1 MVPNMGEGAYVTPTR
16 PLQPGHGK
24 YAAQAHRPLHL
35 TIDVPLLLIVLT
47 LVVFG
52 LLMVFS
58 ASWDA
63 SLSIGDD
70 PTYIF
75 RRQLLWVAV
84 GAVACITLSFIN
96 YHSLRRLLLPMVL
109 GTLALLVVVLWVSDE
124 RFGATRS
131 IFGGSIQPSELAKV
145 VTVLYVS
152 FWLYNHRESLG
163 SFQLGLLP
171 LGAIL
176 GILGGLILMQP
187 DLSATF
193 TIFFLGF
200 LLFFLAG
207 GEWKHLVLLIVIGA
221 LLAWLVIKI
230 YPTGNARLTSYLA
243 GIQDP
248 IQASYHVRRSLE
260 AVVQGGFFGVGIGQ
274 ASTKFIGLPVPA
286 TDSIFAVIAEETGLL
301 GAAFLVALYLGLL
314 WRGLTIA
321 RRATDQLG
329 ALLASGLTLW
339 LVAEAMI
346 NMTVIVGLLPVSG
359 NALPFISAGGSNLVT
374 SLASIGI
381 IMNVSRTSR
390 KREIDEGRS
399 LSAVVD
405 MRRRDG
411 GRRVPRSVRPSNTRQ

>member
-1 MVPNMGEGAYVTPTR
+1 MGEGAYVNPTR
-16 PLQPGHGK
+16 PLQQSKAPK
-24 YAAQAHRPLHL
+24 AAAHRPLRL
-35 TIDVPLLLIVLT
+35 TIDVPLLLIVVT

-63 SLSIGDD
+63 SLNLGDD
-70 PTYIF
+70 PSYIF
-75 RRQLLWVAV
+75 RRQIAWVGV
-84 GAVACITLSFIN
+84 GAVAAVALAFID
-96 YHSLRRLLLPMVL
+96 YHRLRRLLLPMVL
-109 GTLALLVVVLWVSDE
+109 GTLLLLVMVLWVQDE
-124 RFGATRS
+124 HFGATRS
-131 IFGGSIQPSELAKV
+131 LFSGSIQPSELAKV

-152 FWLYNHRESLG
+152 FWLYGHRESLG
-163 SFQLGLLP
+163 SLQLGLVP

-193 TIFFLGF
+193 TVFFLGF

-207 GEWKHLVLLIVIGA
+207 GEWRHLVLLIIIGVV
-221 LLAWLVIKI
+221 LAWIVIKI

-286 TDSIFAVIAEETGLL
+286 TDSIFAVIAEETGIL
-301 GAAFLVALYLGLL
+301 GSIFLVALYIGLL
-314 WRGLTIA
+314 WRGLSIA

-329 ALLASGLTLW
+329 ALLASGLVLW
-339 LVAEAMI
+339 LTAEAMI

-359 NALPFISAGGSNLVT
+359 NALPFISAGGSNMVT
-374 SLASIGI
+374 SLAAIGI
-381 IMNVSRTSR
+381 VMNVARTSR
-390 KREIDEGRS
+390 KKEFDEGRN

-405 MRRRDG
+405 LRRRDG
-411 GRRVPRSVRPSNTRQ
+411 GRRVSRSIRPANPRQ

>member
-1 MVPNMGEGAYVTPTR
+1 MGEGAYVNPTR
-16 PLQPGHGK
+16 PIQPGQAPR
-24 YAAQAHRPLHL
+24 AAQAHRPLRL
-35 TIDVPLLLIVLT
+35 TIDIPLLLIVVT

-58 ASWDA
+58 ASWDT

-70 PTYIF
+70 PTYVF
-75 RRQLLWVAV
+75 RRQLLWVLV
-84 GAVACITLSFIN
+84 GTAACVVFSFFD
-96 YHSLRRLLLPMVL
+96 YHRIKRFLVPMVV
-109 GTLALLVVVLWVSDE
+109 GTLVLLVAVLWVADE

-131 IFGGSIQPSELAKV
+131 IFGGSIQPSEMAKV

-152 FWLYNHRESLG
+152 FWLYTHRESLG

-176 GILGGLILMQP
+176 GILAGLILMQP

-207 GEWKHLVLLIVIGA
+207 GEWRHLILLIVVGIV
-221 LLAWLVIKI
+221 LSWLVIKI
-230 YPTGNARLTSYLA
+230 YPTGSARLTSYMA

-301 GAAFLVALYLGLL
+301 GAAFLVALYVGLL

-321 RRATDQLG
+321 KRATDQLG

-339 LVAEAMI
+339 LIAEAMI

-359 NALPFISAGGSNLVT
+359 NALPFISAGGSNLVM
-374 SLASIGI
+374 SLAAIGI
-381 IMNVSRTSR
+381 IMNVARTSK
-390 KREIDEGRS
+390 KREIEEGRS

-405 MRRRDG
+405 LRRRDG
-411 GRRVPRSVRPSNTRQ
+411 GRRVSRSVRPSNPRN